1 MSTLVAW
8 KIYKKS
14 DGCHVDTVWYQPN
27 VTAEDVHAY
36 VEDDFDFEVLVKEVE
51 AE

>member
-1 MSTLVAW
+1 MVAW

-14 DGCHVDTVWYQPN
+14 DGCHVDTVWYQPG
-27 VTAEDVHAY
+27 VTAQEVHEFVA
-36 VEDDFDFEVLVKEVE
+36 DDFDFEVLVKEVE